1 MGAYSTVWA
10 YLDSKTVDMKLY
22 LITFSDKEVI
32 AILPISAG
40 QILGCSQC
48 IIASI
53 EYAKLMLQAI
63 GISVKKLDE
72 YVEPVAFDE

>member
-1 MGAYSTVWA
+1 MCTYGTIRP
-10 YLDSKTVDMKLY
+10 YLDSKTIDMKLY

-32 AILPISAG
+32 AIQPVSTG

-53 EYAKLMLQAI
+53 EYAKLMLLAI